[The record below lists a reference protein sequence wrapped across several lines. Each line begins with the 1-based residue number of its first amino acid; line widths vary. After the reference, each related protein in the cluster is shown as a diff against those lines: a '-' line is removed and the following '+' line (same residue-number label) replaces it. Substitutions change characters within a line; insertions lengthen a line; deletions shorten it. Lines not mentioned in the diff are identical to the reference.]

1 MLIQNKKGI
10 GLLTETLF
18 VSAMLSAVIFST
30 TNWYLSFNQNLN
42 NLSSDIEKMNA
53 VQNKWE
59 KFIQNDY
66 DSQMAMA
73 GKKDVETI
81 GNYTITTTYGE
92 TGVYGSDGSC
102 TKGATI
108 TKDMTRCIPV
118 HMEIVDNTKPDGSPH
133 KTQSLDTYSIANKTD
148 NYTKEEL
155 TQRLKHFVKNDSYSS
170 GKPLGL
176 KIEKNAEGDDQ
187 VFAYS
192 GNENIPLY
200 PEINMLGKPEWNK
213 AKDITFPYIATEDG
227 FIWTHL
233 KTTVENKPLKLNVI
247 TENGKV
253 LKELLMYDTVGPKF
267 LPVNKGDKIVHADT
281 VSIEVANTRLDFSR
295 FVPFQRKMR

>member
-1 MLIQNKKGI
+1 MKRIIYNKKGI
-10 GLLTETLF
+10 GLLTETLV
-18 VSAMLSAVIFST
+18 VSTILSALIFST

-42 NLSSDIEKMNA
+42 NLSNNIEKMNA
-53 VQNKWE
+53 IQNKWE

-92 TGVYGSDGSC
+92 AGVYGSDGSC
-102 TKGATI
+102 TKSSSL
-108 TKDMTRCIPV
+108 TKDSTRCIPV
-118 HMEIVDNTKPDGSPH
+118 NMVIIDNTKPDGSPQ
-133 KTQSLDTYSIANKTD
+133 KTQSIDTYSIANKAE

-155 TQRLKHFVKNDSYSS
+155 NQRLKHFVKNDSYSS
-170 GKPLGL
+170 GSSLGL
-176 KIEKNAEGDDQ
+176 KIEKNEEGDDQ
-187 VFAYS
+187 IFAYS

-200 PEINMLGKPEWNK
+200 PEINMLGKPDWGNAQE
-213 AKDITFPYIATEDG
+213 ITFPFIAPEDG

-233 KTTVENKPLKLNVI
+233 KTTVENKALKLNVI

-253 LKELLMYDTVGPKF
+253 LKELLMYDTVGPRF
-267 LPVNKGDKIVHADT
+267 LPVNKGDKIVHADS
-281 VSIEVANTRLDFSR
+281 VSIDVANTRLSFSR
-295 FVPFQRKMR
+295 FVPFQRK